1 MYSLQIQG
9 FEQFLSRFSDPRLKI
24 SQLMICY
31 LVVTVILCFSKHLVF
46 SENFMLLI
54 DLVIP
59 KPR

>member
-9 FEQFLSRFSDPRLKI
+9 VEQFLSKFSDPRLKI

-31 LVVTVILCFSKHLVF
+31 LVVTVISCFSKHLVF

-54 DLVIP
+54 DLMIP